1 MNSPVLDW
9 EQLDMIADGFTP
21 DFMEIYEEYI
31 AEIPNLL
38 ADLGQ
43 KIAAGDA
50 LQVSKIAHQLK
61 GSAANFGY
69 IGVSQPMAELE
80 QEAKAGS
87 LSRAAEL
94 YAAAQQGFSQ
104 AAAEVNTRRGV

>member
-21 DFMEIYEEYI
+21 DFMEIYEEYL

-38 ADLGQ
+38 ADLRQ
-43 KIAAGDA
+43 KIEAGDA
-50 LQVSKIAHQLK
+50 LQVSKVAHQLK
-61 GSAANFGY
+61 GSSANFGY
-69 IGVSQPMAELE
+69 IGVSGPMSELE
-80 QEAKAGS
+80 QEAKSGS
-87 LSRAAEL
+87 LSRAAEH
-94 YAAAQQGFSQ
+94 YSAAVQGFSQ